1 MRGAVR
7 VQSYTEPADALL
19 HHRRWMLRRAD
30 GAEQSYQLR
39 ESHWDGRTL
48 RVALAGIDS
57 RDAAEQLRGSQILL
71 PRSSL
76 PAPAEREYYR
86 EDLLGFQVR
95 NGEGVRL
102 GELTHFL
109 EAPAGALMVIRGE
122 RERWLPAAP
131 PCLRRVDL
139 ERREIEVDW
148 PADL

>member
-19 HHRRWMLRRAD
+19 QHRQWMLRLAD
-30 GAEQSYQLR
+30 GARQSFQLR

-48 RVALAGIDS
+48 RVALAGVET
-57 RDAAEQLRGSQILL
+57 RDAAERLRGSEVLL

-76 PAPAEREYYR
+76 PAPGVHEYYR

-109 EAPAGALMVIRGE
+109 EAPAGVLMVVRGE
-122 RERWLPAAP
+122 RERWLPAGP

-148 PADL
+148 PTDL